1 MMAAWEGQK
10 LEQKS
15 CQTRWQVEHKVKVFA
30 ECNSILSQRLPK
42 YACCSALQNENLKWI
57 ANSWKNLIK
66 SE

>member
-1 MMAAWEGQK
+1 MTVAREGQK

-15 CQTRWQVEHKVKVFA
+15 CQTRRQAEHKVKVFA
-30 ECNSILSQRLPK
+30 KCF
-42 YACCSALQNENLKWI
+42 SALQNENLKWI